1 MAGPGLGKQW
11 RGQDLG
17 PSFFGGGVCE
27 WSGPRRAGAV
37 VGGHGSRGR
46 LVCGHGSGKNHTE
59 ESSLRLGDYLKGDY
73 LGSGSILPVANATG
87 AWAYYGSPWP
97 RKKSFR
103 GRAPLTQS
111 KMIIYGQGVIYEW
124 PLEGDGILRVA
135 NAGAIFKGQRGI
147 SRVVMTSLHGGG
159 IRGGDGTIR

>member
-1 MAGPGLGKQW
+1 MVRTP
-11 RGQDLG
+11 
-17 PSFFGGGVCE
+17 
-27 WSGPRRAGAV
+27 
-37 VGGHGSRGR
+37 SRGR
-46 LVCGHGSGKNHTE
+46 CCGWPWLAGAIGLWPWLRKKSYRGKF
-59 ESSLRLGDYLKGDY
+59 LRLGDYLKGDY

-159 IRGGDGTIR
+159 IRGGDGTIRSVMIPP